1 VGNDAAAEGR
11 MSVPGDALLHLTL
24 LGEAALN
31 ADCAVFVANEEGQI
45 VAVND
50 LLCDLLDLEREALLA
65 KRLDD
70 VVAPGSYEAIETR
83 VASQPYLL
91 GFFVPEVASHRRHRR
106 RG

>member
-1 VGNDAAAEGR
+1 
-11 MSVPGDALLHLTL
+11 MSVPSDTLLHMAL

-50 LLCDLLDLEREALLA
+50 LLCEAAGLERAALLA
-65 KRLDD
+65 KRLDE
-70 VVAPGSYEAIETR
+70 VVAPGSYQAIETR

-91 GFFVPEVASHRRHRR
+91 GFYVPETASHRRRR
-106 RG
+106 RPR